1 MARTGVLPGIEGAT
15 DADLSK
21 FAEKYVEQRDER
33 MAILKKEIELKEQV
47 IAIMR
52 KLRLKTYRDDE
63 MNLTITMESKTTVKV
78 KIGGDDDDE

>member
-1 MARTGVLPGIEGAT
+1 MARTGTLPGIEDAT
-15 DADLSK
+15 DKDLTK

-33 MAILKKEIELKEQV
+33 MSILKKEIELKEQV

>member
-1 MARTGVLPGIEGAT
+1 MARTGMLPGIEDAT

-21 FAEKYVEQRDER
+21 FAEKYVEQRDAR

-52 KLRLKTYRDDE
+52 KLRLKTYCDHE
-63 MNLTITMESKTTVKV
+63 MNLTITMDSKTTVKV

>member
-1 MARTGVLPGIEGAT
+1 MARTGTLPGIEDAT

-21 FAEKYVEQRDER
+21 YAEKYVEQRDER
-33 MAILKKEIELKEQV
+33 MHILKKEIELKEQV
-47 IAIMR
+47 IGIMR

-63 MNLTITMESKTTVKV
+63 INLTITMESKTTVKV